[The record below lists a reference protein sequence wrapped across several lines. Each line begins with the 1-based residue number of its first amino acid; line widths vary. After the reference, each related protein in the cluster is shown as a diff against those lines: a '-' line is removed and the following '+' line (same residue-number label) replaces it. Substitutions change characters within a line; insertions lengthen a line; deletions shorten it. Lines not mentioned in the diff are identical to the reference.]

1 MPPTQRRIKKES
13 NFAYAQCKSIR
24 FANIETYHK
33 FIKRKFSKTGNF
45 LFFRKKKVSEN
56 VNILIKTSAEYYI
69 KIYLCNQL
77 PADIRTKP
85 EPQGNPTKLL
95 KYR

>member
-45 LFFRKKKVSEN
+45 LFFRKKKVSRKRKYFDKN
-56 VNILIKTSAEYYI
+56 KRGILY

>member
-45 LFFRKKKVSEN
+45 LFFRKKKVSRKRKYFDKN
-56 VNILIKTSAEYYI
+56 KRGILYKKYIFATRYPPTSGQGLSH
-69 KIYLCNQL
+69 KR
-77 PADIRTKP
+77 IRR
-85 EPQGNPTKLL
+85 NH
-95 KYR
+95 